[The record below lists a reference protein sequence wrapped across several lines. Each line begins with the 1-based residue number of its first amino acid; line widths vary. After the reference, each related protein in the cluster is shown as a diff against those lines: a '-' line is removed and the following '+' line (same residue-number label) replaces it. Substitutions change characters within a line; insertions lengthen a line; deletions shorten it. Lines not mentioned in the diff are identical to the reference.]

1 MDIRKLAKVSDSVF
15 GENSERRSEKLRDS
29 KKRKL
34 KGVLQKKLMD
44 TEDTEAAVEAAI
56 EVLEDQEPAVVVEAA
71 IEVLAGVIDELEGSV
86 GILEKEVA
94 DARSMNESLKKRLSL
109 EKMYDLR
116 SKGPVKKS
124 DAKAV
129 SKLKKKLMD
138 TEDTEGVI
146 EEAKE
151 ALSFMDPESVIE
163 TVVEVLDEVIENLET
178 SE

>member
-1 MDIRKLAKVSDSVF
+1 
-15 GENSERRSEKLRDS
+15 
-29 KKRKL
+29 
-34 KGVLQKKLMD
+34 
-44 TEDTEAAVEAAI
+44 
-56 EVLEDQEPAVVVEAA
+56 
-71 IEVLAGVIDELEGSV
+71 
-86 GILEKEVA
+86 
-94 DARSMNESLKKRLSL
+94 MNESLKKRLSL
-109 EKMYDLR
+109 EKKYDLNQR

-124 DAKAV
+124 DAKTI

-151 ALSFMDPESVIE
+151 ALAFMDPESVIE